1 MRKPAPQLLLATLV
15 LLSASC
21 RQEPIRTYPIA
32 KESTPAAVPGGPS
45 ESVPSVTGVT
55 WIAPSSWEARAPT
68 SVRIGNY
75 AIPDPSGG
83 QPADFAITSFPGDV
97 GGDLANVNRW
107 RQQIGLAGIS
117 ETELPSQLE
126 RVSAPAGEFI
136 IVTFANSEQGL
147 RVLAAIFKQPDKSW
161 FFKMAGPNALVAAQD
176 QAFRA
181 LLQSVGFGE
190 GLRPP
195 AGIPP
200 AGSAG
205 GNTNELPAGHPPI
218 DGDLPPGHPLIGGL
232 ASGRLPG
239 VGDVR
244 APAPGDLP
252 IGGLASSGARAA
264 NTPAGAAALRWAA
277 PDHWTAKELAP
288 LRRASYTVHAPGG
301 LEADFSI
308 ISLPGDAGGLH
319 ENVNRWRGQIGL
331 APSDEAAIDQGLR
344 HMDSAGLHFD
354 VVEFASEAPDAQRVL
369 GALLH
374 HAGETWFFKMSGPDS
389 VVAAERETF
398 IKFIRSVRVR

>member
-1 MRKPAPQLLLATLV
+1 MRKLALQILLTALI

-55 WIAPSSWEARAPT
+55 WLAPSSWEARAPT

-126 RVSAPAGEFI
+126 RASAPAGEFI
-136 IVTFANSEQGL
+136 IVNFANPEQGL

-161 FFKMAGPNALVAAQD
+161 FFKMAGPDALVAAQD

-190 GLRPP
+190 GLTPP

-200 AGSAG
+200 AGTAS
-205 GNTNELPAGHPPI
+205 GNTNELPPGHPPI
-218 DGDLPPGHPLIGGL
+218 GALAAGGGQTDVGPV
-232 ASGRLPG
+232 SGEK
-239 VGDVR
+239 
-244 APAPGDLP
+244 
-252 IGGLASSGARAA
+252 
-264 NTPAGAAALRWAA
+264 LRWAA
-277 PDHWTAKELAP
+277 PDHWTPKELAP
-288 LRRASYTVHAPGG
+288 LRKASYTVHAPDRR
-301 LEADFSI
+301 EADFSI
-308 ISLPGDAGGLH
+308 IVLAGDAGGLAS
-319 ENVNRWRGQIGL
+319 NVNRWRGQIGL
-331 APSDEAAIDQGLR
+331 DPLDSSAIGSDVT